1 MDFDIAPTRGLLIFL
16 QIILLKKQPMKPHVQ
31 PILHV
36 LCLERMNF
44 REIVYDFIEY
54 IYIYIYRSTKLFLQS
69 NRALGRWC
77 SASYNLTSA

>member
-44 REIVYDFIEY
+44 RGIVYDFIEKK
-54 IYIYIYRSTKLFLQS
+54 YIYRNTKLFLQS

>member
-44 REIVYDFIEY
+44 RGIVYDFIY
-54 IYIYIYRSTKLFLQS
+54 IYIGARNFSCNQT
-69 NRALGRWC
+69 GP
-77 SASYNLTSA
+77 